1 MTKKQLSREKPWQ
14 VVSYLPNTLK
24 VLVRVAAVC
33 TSWRQ
38 AVLEADPVR
47 GGTRSLLLTPW
58 EAAHHLSG

>member
-1 MTKKQLSREKPWQ
+1 VAWQ

-38 AVLEADPVR
+38 AVLEADPVS
-47 GGTRSLLLTPW
+47 GWFPW
-58 EAAHHLSG
+58 KQPTTCPISFMQHLHHVDTTGCR